1 MELYQNTSQPI
12 RLQTKT
18 EHKRK
23 VRIITLG
30 CAKNRIDT
38 EILMRQLEVNGFVV
52 LTEDSP
58 GGHDVVLINTC
69 GFITEAKAESID
81 AILRQTSSRE
91 GAGHTKIY
99 VMGCLSQRYR
109 EELEKAIPEVDGY
122 FGVAEH
128 EKIITV
134 LGGDYRKEL
143 LGERILTTPR
153 HYAYLKISEGC
164 DRQCSFCAIP
174 LIRGRHVSR
183 PEEDILAEAHRL
195 AAMGVKE
202 LILVAQD
209 LTWYGIDHYGKR
221 MLPHLLEKL
230 TTVAGL
236 AWIRLHYLYPAAFP
250 MGLLDVIKA
259 HGNICRYIDIPLQH
273 ISDRILRSMQRGLTA
288 DGIRHLLDAI
298 RKILPEAAL
307 RTTLITGYPGES
319 EEDFDK
325 LKAFVAECRFD
336 RLGVFTYSHEEKT
349 PAFALKDNI
358 PQNIKKQRA
367 AEIMA
372 MQEGISLALNRKKIG
387 HSLKVLIDGREG
399 EHYIGRTEH
408 DSPEV
413 DNEVLIPSSGI
424 KLQTGIFFDVKITG
438 ADSYD
443 LYGLAEH

>member
-1 MELYQNTSQPI
+1 MELYLNMSFPI

-18 EHKRK
+18 EHRNR

-38 EILMRQLEVNGFVV
+38 EILMRQLEANGFTI

-58 GGHDVVLINTC
+58 GGHDVVIINTC
-69 GFITEAKAESID
+69 GFITEAKTESID
-81 AILRQTSSRE
+81 AILRQTSARE
-91 GAGHTKIY
+91 GARHTKVY

-128 EKIITV
+128 EKIVTA
-134 LGGDYRKEL
+134 LGGDYHKEL

-183 PEEDILAEAHRL
+183 PEEDILAEVHRL
-195 AAMGVKE
+195 TSMGVKE

-209 LTWYGIDHYGKR
+209 LTWYGIDRYGKR
-221 MLPHLLEKL
+221 MLPYLLDKL
-230 TTVAGL
+230 SAVAGL
-236 AWIRLHYLYPAAFP
+236 TWIRLHYLYPAAFP
-250 MGLLDVIKA
+250 MELLEVIKA
-259 HGNICRYIDIPLQH
+259 HDNICRYIDIPLQH
-273 ISDRILRSMQRGLTA
+273 ISDRILRSMQRGMDA
-288 DGIRHLLDAI
+288 DGIRRLLDTI
-298 RKILPEAAL
+298 RKTLPEAAL
-307 RTTLITGYPGES
+307 RSTLITGYPGES
-319 EEDFDK
+319 DEDFNK
-325 LKAFVAECRFD
+325 LKAFVTEYRFD

-349 PAFALKDNI
+349 PAFNLKDDI

-367 AEIMA
+367 AEIMTI
-372 MQEGISLALNRKKIG
+372 QEGISLTLNRKKEG
-387 HSLKVLIDGREG
+387 RSLKVLIDGRQG
-399 EHYIGRTEH
+399 DYYIGRTEH

-413 DNEVLIPSSGI
+413 DNEVLIHTSGI
-424 KLQTGIFFDVKITG
+424 ILQTGNFYNVKITH
-438 ADSYD
+438 AESYD
-443 LYGLAEH
+443 LYGQPEH